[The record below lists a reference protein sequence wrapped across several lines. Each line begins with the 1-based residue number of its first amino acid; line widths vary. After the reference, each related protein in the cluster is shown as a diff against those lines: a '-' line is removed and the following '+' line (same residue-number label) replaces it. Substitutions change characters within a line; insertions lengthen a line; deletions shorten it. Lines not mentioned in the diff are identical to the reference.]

1 LFYPQQK
8 TLKQQPHEL
17 IAINTKEHQSM
28 GMMGGRRRNKQ
39 RQLDDVEIPEG
50 PVQWRRM
57 IAYLGRYKGRLALAM
72 LATVMSAGLSL
83 VFPIVIRDVVDSV
96 LEQQN
101 RELLNQV
108 TVFLLGVFILRSVT
122 SLIETYHL
130 NYVGERVLVDL
141 RLDLYNHLQQ
151 QSMGF
156 FVNRRVGELVSRM
169 ASDVTVMRSVLTDN
183 INVLLQQ
190 TFIMIGSII
199 LMLFLNFRLT
209 LFILALIPVVVL
221 LGFVFGYYLRRIST
235 EVQDELAASTVV
247 AEEVFQNIREVK
259 SFVREPYE
267 VERYNSTINGAFQAA
282 LRLLRVRAVFG
293 PFMGFLGFGGLS
305 LILWFGGNEVLENR
319 LSGGELIA
327 FLIYGL
333 SVAGSFASLVGLY
346 TSFQQAIGA
355 TKRVFQLMDT
365 PSTVQDKPNAQVITR
380 SNGHIA
386 FKDVVFS
393 YDNKQD
399 VLRNVSLTIDAGEI
413 VALVGASGAG
423 KSTMF
428 NLIPRFYDPT
438 SGQVLIDGVDL
449 RDVTQSSL
457 RQQIGIVP
465 QETLLFG
472 GTIRENIRYG
482 RLEATEAEIVEAA
495 KAANAHDFIIGLH
508 DGYDTLVGERG
519 IKLSGGQRQRVAIAR
534 AILKDPRIL
543 LLDEA
548 TSSLDSESETLVQD
562 ALARLMQNRTTII
575 IAHRLSTIRVANR
588 IIVLDQGQIAEI
600 GTHDELIARDGIYTK
615 LYELQYR
622 EEEHKPT

>member
-1 LFYPQQK
+1 
-8 TLKQQPHEL
+8 
-17 IAINTKEHQSM
+17 M

-438 SGQVLIDGVDL
+438 SGYVLIDGVDL

>member
-1 LFYPQQK
+1 
-8 TLKQQPHEL
+8 
-17 IAINTKEHQSM
+17 M
-28 GMMGGRRRNKQ
+28 GMMGRRRNK
-39 RQLDDVEIPEG
+39 RTLDDDVEIPEG
-50 PVQWRRM
+50 AVQWQRM
-57 IAYLGRYKGRLALAM
+57 IGYVGRYKGRLALAL
-72 LATVMSAGLSL
+72 LATTVSAGLSL

-108 TVFLLGVFILRSVT
+108 TLFLLGVFVLRMFT
-122 SLIETYHL
+122 SFLDVYNL
-130 NYVGERVLVDL
+130 NYIGERILVDL
-141 RLDLYNHLQQ
+141 RLDLYKHLQG
-151 QSMGF
+151 QSMSF

-169 ASDVTVMRSVLTDN
+169 ASDVTMMRHSLTSDVSTL
-183 INVLLQQ
+183 IQQ
-190 TFIMIGSII
+190 TLIMMGSII
-199 LMLFLNFRLT
+199 LMLLLNFRLT
-209 LFILALIPVVVL
+209 LFILALIPIVVL
-221 LGFVFGYYLRRIST
+221 LGFVFGYYMRRIST

-267 VERYNSTINGAFQAA
+267 IERYNSTIHRTFDAA
-282 LRLLRVRAVFG
+282 LRLLRIRAIFS
-293 PFMGFLGFGGLS
+293 PFMAFLGFGALS
-305 LILWFGGNEVLENR
+305 LILWFGGNEVLEGR
-319 LSGGELIA
+319 LTGGELIA
-327 FLIYGL
+327 FLVYGM
-333 SVAGSFASLVGLY
+333 SVAGSFAVLVNLY

-365 PSTVQDKPNAQVITR
+365 PPTIQDQPTAQVITR
-380 SNGHIA
+380 SEGHITLSG
-386 FKDVVFS
+386 VTFS
-393 YDNKQD
+393 YDDKQD
-399 VLRNVSLTIDAGEI
+399 VLHDISLNVQAGEI
-413 VALVGASGAG
+413 VALVGPSGAG
-423 KSTMF
+423 KSTIF

-438 SGQVLIDGVDL
+438 SGQVLIDGVDV
-449 RDVTQSSL
+449 RDVTQASL

-482 RLEATEAEIVEAA
+482 RLEASEAEIIEAA

-588 IIVLDQGQIAEI
+588 IVVLDQGRIVEI
-600 GTHDELIARDGIYTK
+600 GTHDELIARDGVYTK

-622 EEEHKPT
+622 EQD